1 MNMICMEC
9 NKNKENIITF
19 KGDEEDYF
27 ICEVC
32 WDEKLNKGNKNHISF
47 VNRCKE
53 FKPSPKTGRI

>member
-1 MNMICMEC
+1 MEC

-53 FKPSPKTGRI
+53 FKRSPKTGRI